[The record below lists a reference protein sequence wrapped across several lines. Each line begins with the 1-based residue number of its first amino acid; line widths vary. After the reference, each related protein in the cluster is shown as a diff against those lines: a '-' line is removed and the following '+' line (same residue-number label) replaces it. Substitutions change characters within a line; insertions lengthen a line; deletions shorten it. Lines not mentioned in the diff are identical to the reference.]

1 MKTPIQELIEKMLDV
16 RRILTDVSE
25 LVSTPSDTIQAKIEM
40 LTDCIELAE
49 SLLEKEKENRK
60 AVFSIAYRM
69 MPTEYDSAHIDKV
82 SSECVEH
89 PSTNTVNRWEMYPLK
104 AMSYRFKSCSDY

>member
-1 MKTPIQELIEKMLDV
+1 MKTPIQELIDKMVHVQNTL
-16 RRILTDVSE
+16 IDVSK

-69 MPTEYDSAHIDKV
+69 MPKEYDSAHID
-82 SSECVEH
+82 SEFKRFNETF
-89 PSTNTVNRWEMYPLK
+89 STK
-104 AMSYRFKSCSDY
+104 Q